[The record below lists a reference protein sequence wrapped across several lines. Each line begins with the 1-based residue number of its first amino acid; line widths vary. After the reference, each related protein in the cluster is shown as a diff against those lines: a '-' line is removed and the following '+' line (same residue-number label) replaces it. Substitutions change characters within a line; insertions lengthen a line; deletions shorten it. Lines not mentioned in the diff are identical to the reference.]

1 MSITRAM
8 QSGVTALQANS
19 AALSVISNNIANSN
33 TTGYKRVTTNFT
45 DLVSG
50 ASTAQN
56 YGGDGVTNVSQQSL
70 NTTGELNSST
80 TGYSLGIDGQGFFVT
95 SNNSDPVAAGSS
107 MLFTRDGSFNTDT
120 KGYLKNAAGLYLEG
134 WPADSAGNVTPSS
147 TDITKLAPI
156 NVTDLANQVAATDK
170 VTFTSNV
177 DSGTAVSDA
186 VTNGTYDH
194 TTAAGAMSTYDATSG
209 VGTKPDST
217 ISMTVSDSLGN
228 AHTVTISLLN
238 LGVDTTSASGAGSTL
253 GKTLWA
259 YEISSP
265 DVDDNN
271 STHQL
276 SSGTLAFDSDGTLAF
291 DTSTT
296 PPTPLSTTNSGTTAV
311 PFNTDLSIAASNNTT
326 TTYPRWNDS
335 IGAGAQTV
343 ALGLSDSPAT
353 STITQLADDSTT
365 TAMTANGTEFGT
377 LTKVEIADNG
387 DVNAIYN
394 NGDKRRIAQVALATF
409 INANGLTPVS
419 GNAFQVSTSSGVFS
433 LKTPGDGGSGK
444 LAADTLEASTVDLAQ
459 EFTGLITT
467 QRAYSAASKIITT
480 ADQMLQEL
488 LQLKQ

>member
-95 SNNSDPVAAGSS
+95 SNNSDPIAAGSS

-134 WPADSAGNVTPSS
+134 WPADSAGNVTQSS

-156 NVTDLANQVAATDK
+156 NVTDLANQASATDK
-170 VTFTSNV
+170 VTFTSNI
-177 DSGTAVSDA
+177 DSGTPVSTGA
-186 VTNGTYDH
+186 ATYDH
-194 TTAAGAMSTYDATSG
+194 ATSPMSTYSTTNASS
-209 VGTKPDST
+209 TKPDST
-217 ISMTVSDSLGN
+217 ISMTVSDSMGN
-228 AHTVTISLLN
+228 AHTVTVSMLN
-238 LGVDTTSASGAGSTL
+238 LGVDTNSANTTY

-259 YEISSP
+259 YEVSSP
-265 DVDDNN
+265 DIDDGN
-271 STHQL
+271 STNQI
-276 SSGTLAFDSDGTLAF
+276 SYGTLAFNSDGSLDTTLS
-291 DTSTT
+291 STE
-296 PPTPLSTTNSGTTAV
+296 GGA
-311 PFNTDLSIAASNNTT
+311 FNTTLSIKASNNALTT
-326 TTYPRWNDS
+326 TTPKWNDS
-335 IGAGAQTV
+335 IGAEAQTV
-343 ALGLSDSPAT
+343 SLGLSGTSPA
-353 STITQLADDSTT
+353 STITQKAGDSTT

-377 LTKVEIADNG
+377 LTKVEIGDNG

-419 GNAFQVSTSSGVFS
+419 GNAFDVSTSSGVFS

-444 LAADTLEASTVDLAQ
+444 LASDTLEASTVDLAQ

>member
-50 ASTAQN
+50 ASTQQN

-95 SNNSDPVAAGSS
+95 SNSSDPVAAGSS

-156 NVTDLANQVAATDK
+156 NVTDLANQVAVTDK
-170 VTFTSNV
+170 VTFTSNI
-177 DSGTAVSDA
+177 DSGTPVSTGA
-186 VTNGTYDH
+186 ATYDS
-194 TTAAGAMSTYDATSG
+194 TDPAKAMSTYDATANT
-209 VGTKPDST
+209 GTKPDST
-217 ISMTVSDSLGN
+217 ISMTISDSLGN
-228 AHTVTISLLN
+228 AHTVTVSLLN
-238 LGVDTTSASGAGSTL
+238 KGVDTDSTSTTY

-259 YEISSP
+259 YEVSSP
-265 DVDDNN
+265 DVTDNAALGE
-271 STHQL
+271 THQI
-276 SSGTLAFDSDGTLAF
+276 SSGTLAFDSDGTLN
-291 DTSTT
+291 TGLSSTNGT
-296 PPTPLSTTNSGTTAV
+296 PTT
-311 PFNTDLSIAASNNTT
+311 FNTDLNIAASNNTLAT
-326 TTYPRWNDS
+326 GSYPRWNDS
-335 IGAGAQTV
+335 IGAEAQTV
-343 ALGLSDSPAT
+343 ALGLSGTSPF